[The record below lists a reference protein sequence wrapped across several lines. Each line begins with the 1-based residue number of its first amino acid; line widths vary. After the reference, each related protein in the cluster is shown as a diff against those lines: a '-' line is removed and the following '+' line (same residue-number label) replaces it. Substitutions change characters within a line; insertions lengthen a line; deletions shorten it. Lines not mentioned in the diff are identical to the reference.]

1 VVAVEVVVNVEIIRI
16 STVIV
21 GLTTINMVAMREAA
35 MIAMAMINTMVEE
48 GMVVV
53 AAMVVAILKATTN
66 MVVVAKCAARWDT
79 SHGIFGRD
87 SRRTTGVRK
96 NLLVQHMD
104 PMALTPTGMMILEQ
118 PIMSQAS

>member
-1 VVAVEVVVNVEIIRI
+1 VNVEIIRI
-16 STVIV
+16 SAVIV
-21 GLTTINMVAMREAA
+21 GLTTISMVAMREAA

-79 SHGIFGRD
+79 SH
-87 SRRTTGVRK
+87 
-96 NLLVQHMD
+96 
-104 PMALTPTGMMILEQ
+104 
-118 PIMSQAS
+118 